1 MSPGRMSVIRII
13 FALLA
18 VCVAGGT
25 SFAAESFRA
34 SLLAEM
40 AQSMGLTDTILRLDD
55 GDHVAALS
63 YKSKPITVSV
73 RNGKVTHIGYSVFT
87 GPHRQAA
94 YSPAFD
100 VVERLALVD
109 VLKVDR
115 RSATRMLNDVGG
127 SFRKGSFSALP
138 ALYADSLVSVS
149 VRNIDGKAY
158 RILWSRNDK
167 NIVDLVIPYTYSLI
181 HGTEMEEDEENLI
194 EDLQRVIAAADSS
207 MFVPASVTRDDLVSL
222 FPTGY
227 YLLPGDVYYFDSFNS
242 NRYYTKVDS
251 VSFAPIYD
259 ERFPIESMA
268 NVATSMEV
276 PNDLTASVK
285 IVRYNYNN
293 TTLDMPL
300 SALVKYCLDN
310 GCNPYFGVIGRY
322 DDRIEFEVL
331 MRNDREG
338 YCHLIKLVANT
349 PEDKPFFLTARMNP
363 YIPISKIQSLFA
375 DDESAWESSHKN
387 KIKYRQK

>member
-1 MSPGRMSVIRII
+1 
-13 FALLA
+13 
-18 VCVAGGT
+18 
-25 SFAAESFRA
+25 
-34 SLLAEM
+34 
-40 AQSMGLTDTILRLDD
+40 
-55 GDHVAALS
+55 
-63 YKSKPITVSV
+63 
-73 RNGKVTHIGYSVFT
+73 
-87 GPHRQAA
+87 
-94 YSPAFD
+94 
-100 VVERLALVD
+100 
-109 VLKVDR
+109 
-115 RSATRMLNDVGG
+115 
-127 SFRKGSFSALP
+127 
-138 ALYADSLVSVS
+138 
-149 VRNIDGKAY
+149 
-158 RILWSRNDK
+158 
-167 NIVDLVIPYTYSLI
+167 
-181 HGTEMEEDEENLI
+181 
-194 EDLQRVIAAADSS
+194 

-387 KIKYRQK
+387 KIKYRKKY